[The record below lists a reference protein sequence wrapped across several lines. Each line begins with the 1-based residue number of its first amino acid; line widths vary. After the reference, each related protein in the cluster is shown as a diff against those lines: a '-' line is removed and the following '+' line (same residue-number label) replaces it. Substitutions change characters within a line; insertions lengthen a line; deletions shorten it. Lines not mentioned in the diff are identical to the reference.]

1 MKKIKFLLGLALAGL
16 ILGACSQTG
25 TYENADL
32 MNEQAASRSFNM
44 TPYGS
49 GGENLAVGP
58 CGITFPVAP
67 LTLLDTTIA
76 SGTGAPGSTSRIII
90 TAINDGTKTTFT
102 ASGKGAKKYV
112 IPGIENMTTNDGT
125 NISSNG
131 IIEVNHSPGWKSGD
145 KISISFYYKD
155 GSVEFLTGIL
165 HYTLVGICQ
174 ETTTTLTGAPDGDVC
189 IGTPVTLTATVT
201 GGTLTG
207 GTLTGGTLKIMEGM
221 TERAS
226 LDVTGAGP
234 YTVTY
239 NVTTSAVSSSSF
251 TAEYSGD
258 GDFKPS
264 ESDPATTVSV
274 VDCSTSTSLEA
285 STPDDECQGTSVTL
299 TATVTGGMGGEVQF
313 AANGTDFG
321 VPVPLNMDGTAI
333 TTVLVTDEDVIYT
346 ASFTADGIYA
356 DSDDEVTVLAGNDCS
371 DDDDD
376 EFENKFD
383 VVTMCTNGGK
393 DRTATFTF
401 TAGADGN
408 YEIQGGLTA
417 WSSVPVLT
425 KSTGTV
431 TSRRVGNQNH
441 IITWSGTLA
450 AGETVTVTVH
460 WTNSRNI
467 NPIIDEW
474 NVSSV
479 EGSVKTKLLTPSEK
493 LGCNAMWSSHPVEN

>member
-58 CGITFPVAP
+58 CATEYPEANEEFFTATVAGIGVIKISARNDGNNSIFTVIDKPNGNIRWISPGITSMGPSSGSN
-67 LTLLDTTIA
+67 LNSLDQAVVPNPI
-76 SGTGAPGSTSRIII
+76 
-90 TAINDGTKTTFT
+90 
-102 ASGKGAKKYV
+102 
-112 IPGIENMTTNDGT
+112 
-125 NISSNG
+125 
-131 IIEVNHSPGWKSGD
+131 GWKSGD
-145 KISISFYYKD
+145 KVSISFYFQQASTRY
-155 GSVEFLTGIL
+155 TTPIL

-207 GTLTGGTLKIMEGM
+207 GTLIIKKG
-221 TERAS
+221 
-226 LDVTGAGP
+226 DVTVETLNVLGPGP
-234 YTVTY
+234 YKIDHLVS
-239 NVTTSAVSSSSF
+239 TSEVSPVDGFSF
-251 TAEYSGD
+251 TAVYSGD
-258 GDFKPS
+258 GNFLS
-264 ESDPATTVSV
+264 STSTPATTVSV
-274 VDCSTSTSLEA
+274 VDCSTSTSLSA
-285 STPDDECQGTSVTL
+285 SDYKCAGDEVTL
-299 TATVTGGMGGEVQF
+299 TATVSGGATFAGGSVQF
-313 AANGTDFG
+313 TPGDLVQLVHNAG
-321 VPVPLNMDGTAI
+321 VWTAT
-333 TTVLVTDEDVIYT
+333 TTVDATLTAVSYT
-346 ASFTADGIYA
+346 ASFVASGIFTASTSTAVIVEGI
-356 DSDDEVTVLAGNDCS
+356 DCS

-401 TAGADGN
+401 TAGSDGN

-441 IITWSGTLA
+441 IITWSGALI
-450 AGETVTVTVH
+450 AGQTVTVTVT

-467 NPIIDEW
+467 TPIIDEW
-474 NVSSV
+474 YVSSV
-479 EGSVKTKLLTPSEK
+479 EGSVKTKLLTSEK
-493 LGCNAMWSSHPVEN
+493 LGCNAMWSSDDMN